1 MAGGKET
8 PRQKMIG
15 MMYLVLTALL
25 ALNISKEVLNGF
37 VKVENSLQ
45 DTQQTLKGKVAET
58 LTTLEVK
65 YAQNK
70 EKVGPF
76 MDKAREV
83 RERSD
88 NLVNYITQL
97 KGRCMAKS
105 EGKYA
110 EAEANGFVDFIGK
123 DESGMDTTINLAVIQ
138 KKDEYQELTAFM
150 VGSEPQKPKFDE
162 NDPWSAAALR
172 ANLEAYRDY
181 LREVKLVDSQ
191 GNTRE
196 LPEYIKVQLDDRF
209 TFENEMED
217 GKEVLWEAANF
228 FDVPLAAVMPLMS
241 KMIVDVQDAQEDVL
255 SWLLGGIEAKSYKF
269 TTLKPLVVPESNYIL
284 RGDSFRADV
293 LLAAYDATNAPD
305 IYVDG
310 AKWDGRDSTALEYE
324 GLEGLSI
331 GSDGMGKLRIPTR
344 GMSLGEM
351 NFKGLIRYQGPD
363 GNIEPFSFY
372 TPTIT
377 VAEPALVV
385 SPTKMNVFYRGVPN
399 PVEVSVPGVPQDKI
413 DVRIDGGHKIK
424 KESDGTY
431 TVEPSSNSS
440 VREANIT
447 VTAELPDGSK
457 KSLPAKN
464 FRVKRIPDPVAF
476 WTGKRPSDKG
486 ITMAEVKSFAP
497 VAARMEGF
505 DFDVKVRVKSFT
517 LKVSKDGSFS
527 DLPSGNNRLTSDQQE
542 ALKRLRRG
550 NVIYL
555 EDILVSMPDGTE
567 RDLPPMKLKITG

>member
-138 KKDEYQELTAFM
+138 KKVEYQELTAFM